1 MNKQCIDNSFSIHT
15 SKRLTFF
22 VALEERGPKP
32 APQPSEM
39 SGWLLKKKRKRMQ
52 GKNYCMCRLI
62 NIFTMAFSHG
72 WTFLTMKS
80 YPKKNHCV

>member
-1 MNKQCIDNSFSIHT
+1 MNEWIDNSFSIHT

-22 VALEERGPKP
+22 VALEERGPKV

-52 GKNYCMCRLI
+52 GKNYS
-62 NIFTMAFSHG
+62 FTCNRYIGVFSRAV
-72 WTFLTMKS
+72 L
-80 YPKKNHCV
+80 